1 MKKRLMMVTMTALA
15 IGMLS
20 GCGKDTDT
28 TVTTAAPTE
37 TAATP
42 TEAEATPTEAEAT
55 TTDTV
60 SDVVEDVVAD
70 IVYPG
75 ILPEVKELFEN
86 APEYYDVV
94 SVTGD
99 LFGTF
104 EVTNGGSVWVDEET
118 GYIYAESDDL
128 LGSQI
133 AYFSD
138 GEREIVGLAV
148 KGEMTTPNGTYKN
161 PETIDDGTTFGMMGV
176 AIIDMTTGEQ
186 VDFNFNTDNGVFRY
200 VDKYGIT
207 HEVPD
212 DGKYVSCFT
221 ELLKRG
227 SATVEV
233 Q

>member
-1 MKKRLMMVTMTALA
+1 MKKRLMMVTMTVLA

-37 TAATP
+37 TAAAPTEAETTP
-42 TEAEATPTEAEAT
+42 TEAETTATDA
-55 TTDTV
+55 V

-75 ILPEVKELFEN
+75 LLPELKELFEN
-86 APEYYDVV
+86 APEHDDIVN
-94 SVTGD
+94 VTGD

-104 EVTNGGSVWVDEET
+104 EVAYGGGVYVDEET
-118 GYIYAESDDL
+118 GYVYAESNDL

-161 PETIDDGTTFGMMGV
+161 PETIDDGTTFGMLGV
-176 AIIDMTTGEQ
+176 AIVDMMTGEQ
-186 VDFNFNTDNGVFRY
+186 VDFNFNTDNGIFRY

-212 DGKYVSCFT
+212 DVKYDSCFT